1 MMHRLPQRHT
11 FIKSFKDRALTPRIN
26 DAGEMITSLHNHF
39 IKVVLLILLSIGLSF
54 TSSTLASTIS
64 PQNNPQLNKTQLNNA
79 PLRIAVASNFAPL
92 LKALL
97 IPFEK
102 NTQIQTQLISGST
115 GTLYLQIKHGAP
127 FDIFIAGD
135 SKRPALLEQENL
147 ILQNSRNTYALG
159 QLALFSQDN
168 LMTLDNLIT
177 LDNVKTTQQRFAIA
191 NPDTAPYGKAAKET
205 LQHLNLWSSFVPK
218 LITGINVN
226 QTFTQL
232 RSKAVYSGLVANS
245 LLVFH
250 QLKGVVIPSNFHQPI
265 KQQLVIIKNSSHH
278 KAAEKLSNYL
288 LSTDV
293 QQKII
298 AHGYLSFTPLNE
310 VHDD

>member
-1 MMHRLPQRHT
+1 MKYRL
-11 FIKSFKDRALTPRIN
+11 
-26 DAGEMITSLHNHF
+26 GHNHIFTKALKESSLTLTISDAFNMKTTLHCQF
-39 IKVVLLILLSIGLSF
+39 IKVMVFILLSGYLSF

-64 PQNNPQLNKTQLNNA
+64 PLNDTSLKSTPLSND

-92 LKALL
+92 LKKLL
-97 IPFEK
+97 IIFETQ
-102 NTQIQTQLISGST
+102 TQIKTQLISGST

-127 FDIFIAGD
+127 FDLFIAGD
-135 SKRPALLEQENL
+135 SKRPALLEQEDL

-168 LMTLDNLIT
+168 LMTLDSLIT
-177 LDNVKTTQQRFAIA
+177 FDNVKTSQHHFAIA

-205 LQHLNLWSSFVPK
+205 LQHLNLWSSFEPK

-250 QLKGVVIPSNFHQPI
+250 QLKGVVIPASFHQPI
-265 KQQLVIIKNSSHH
+265 KQQLVIIKKSLHH

-288 LSTDV
+288 LSNDV
-293 QQKII
+293 QQKIT
-298 AHGYLSFTPLNE
+298 AYGYLSFTPINE